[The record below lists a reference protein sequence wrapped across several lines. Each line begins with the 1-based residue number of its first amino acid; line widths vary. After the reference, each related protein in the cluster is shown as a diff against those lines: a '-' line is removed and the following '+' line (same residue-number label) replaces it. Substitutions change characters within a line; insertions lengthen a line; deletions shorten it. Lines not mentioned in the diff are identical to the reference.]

1 MLMTDWA
8 KLCPRSH
15 QHPQQFTG
23 SSLIFNGVEQPEA
36 PLMLHY
42 IWQLADHF
50 SNSFRDT
57 FSGRTEDSELP
68 FSLRRPGD
76 SSSGGTN
83 ETVKQRSTNGF
94 SFLLVWAKTN
104 TVVKHRGGCVL
115 QWHMLV
121 VLRVFKC
128 VCVWPGGLLLQL
140 PERET
145 AKTIKV
151 RLAGDIKGNTKA

>member
-1 MLMTDWA
+1 MPTQSSTSSAIHRKFINIQWSWATRSSTYVALHLATRWPLLQFFQRHFQRTDRRFWT
-8 KLCPRSH
+8 SV
-15 QHPQQFTG
+15 F
-23 SSLIFNGVEQPEA
+23 PEA
-36 PLMLHY
+36 PR
-42 IWQLADHF
+42 WF
-50 SNSFRDT
+50 SSA
-57 FSGRTEDSELP
+57 
-68 FSLRRPGD
+68 
-76 SSSGGTN
+76 GTN
-83 ETVKQRSTNGF
+83 ETVKQRSTSGF

-128 VCVWPGGLLLQL
+128 VCVSPGGLLLQL

>member
-8 KLCPRSH
+8 ELCPRSH

-76 SSSGGTN
+76 S
-83 ETVKQRSTNGF
+83 
-94 SFLLVWAKTN
+94 AA
-104 TVVKHRGGCVL
+104 
-115 QWHMLV
+115 
-121 VLRVFKC
+121 
-128 VCVWPGGLLLQL
+128 PGRMRRLNS
-140 PERET
+140 
-145 AKTIKV
+145 A
-151 RLAGDIKGNTKA
+151 RLAASPSCSSERRQTL

>member
-1 MLMTDWA
+1 MTDWA
-8 KLCPRSH
+8 KLSPRSH
-15 QHPQQFTG
+15 RHPQQFTG

-76 SSSGGTN
+76 SERQHGA
-83 ETVKQRSTNGF
+83 EQRRPAERTRRLNG
-94 SFLLVWAKTN
+94 A
-104 TVVKHRGGCVL
+104 R
-115 QWHMLV
+115 WHL
-121 VLRVFKC
+121 
-128 VCVWPGGLLLQL
+128 
-140 PERET
+140 
-145 AKTIKV
+145 
-151 RLAGDIKGNTKA
+151 GD